1 VGERGMLKLRKTEPG
16 EPLAVAMPGVKLGD
30 RLLVLGGG
38 DPPLIA
44 RLAAKAGLTGRA
56 CVLDES
62 HEKTARA
69 AAAVE
74 RDGVLIESFS
84 APWSALP
91 FDTASFDVVVIRD
104 VLRALDPEPRVRCVQ
119 EAWRVLRDGGRCVVI
134 ERGTRG
140 GLGALLGGRGNEPYT
155 ASGGAARAL
164 EADGFVAVR
173 TLAEREGLAFV
184 EGVKPNKT

>member
-1 VGERGMLKLRKTEPG
+1 MLKLRKTEPG
-16 EPLAVAMPGVKLGD
+16 EPLAVAMSGVKLGD

-62 HEKTARA
+62 NERTARA

-134 ERGTRG
+134 ERATRG
-140 GLGALLGGRGNEPYT
+140 GLGALLGGRGNEPYM
-155 ASGGAARAL
+155 AAGGAARAL

-184 EGVKPNKT
+184 EGVKPNKS